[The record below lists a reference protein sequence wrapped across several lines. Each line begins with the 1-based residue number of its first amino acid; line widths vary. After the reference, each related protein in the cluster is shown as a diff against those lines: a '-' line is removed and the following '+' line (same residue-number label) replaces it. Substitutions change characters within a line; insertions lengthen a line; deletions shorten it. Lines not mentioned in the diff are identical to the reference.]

1 MARRR
6 GDHQIRAMK
15 NLDLSDAE
23 TAGLID
29 LLKRAI
35 VADRYPLSPRV
46 LTLVGILGK
55 LRPEP
60 DRPAASPPPRV
71 YAPRREGGIG
81 DAAR

>member
-1 MARRR
+1 V
-6 GDHQIRAMK
+6 K
-15 NLDLSDAE
+15 DLELTDVE
-23 TAGLID
+23 TAALIE
-29 LLKRAI
+29 LLKRATTE
-35 VADRYPLSPRV
+35 DRYPLSPRV